1 VRDCQP
7 GTAFSR
13 SEAGEGPWS
22 LSLLSGP
29 KEFLS
34 VQDQKDRLRRQ
45 LDDAL
50 RLFKCPPVL
59 FNAHSGCDSWTEAQ
73 TLEFLDYACGLERE
87 YGVR

>member
-1 VRDCQP
+1 M
-7 GTAFSR
+7 
-13 SEAGEGPWS
+13 
-22 LSLLSGP
+22 LSGP